1 MTPPRTA
8 PHVAHIGF
16 FNDPAG
22 RAPQA
27 LLHAWPTLV
36 DVAEAACGA
45 GVQLSVVQA
54 CAQREELTEG
64 GVRYHFLPFGVE
76 ARNGGMTALGRL
88 LRGLAPDLLHVHGLG
103 FCREVLALASLVPD
117 VPLLLQDHANRPP
130 RIWRRALWRRALS
143 AASGLAFCAADQAAP
158 FARAGLLSAQT
169 PIYAIPESTS
179 RFSPGDR
186 QAARRDT
193 GLEGEPAV
201 LWVGHLDANKD
212 PLTVLD
218 GISAAADSLPGM
230 RLYCCYGVAPLLRQ
244 VESRIAADPQLRE
257 RVRLLGRV
265 AHERVEQLMRAA
277 DIFVL
282 GSHREGSGYSLIESL
297 ACGLPPVI
305 TDIPSFRALTGAG
318 AVGKLWPCG
327 DPSAL
332 CAALKAVARET
343 GSEARRAVRAHFER
357 ELSLTALGAKL
368 AAMYHDTLERA
379 RGGPPLRRRA
389 AVDQPQPAA
398 R

>member
-1 MTPPRTA
+1 VTPPRTA
-8 PHVAHIGF
+8 PQVAHIGF
-16 FNDPAG
+16 FHDPAG

-27 LLHAWPTLV
+27 LLRAWPTLV

-45 GVQLSVVQA
+45 GVQLSVIQA
-54 CAQREELTEG
+54 CAQREELTQG
-64 GVRYHFLPFGVE
+64 GVRYHFLPFGVD
-76 ARNGGMTALGRL
+76 ARHGGMTALGAL
-88 LRGLAPDLLHVHGLG
+88 LRALAPDLLHVHGLG
-103 FCREVLALASLVPD
+103 FCREVLALAALAPG
-117 VPLLLQDHANRPP
+117 VPLLIQDHASRPP
-130 RIWRRALWRRALS
+130 RVWRRALWRRAL
-143 AASGLAFCAADQAAP
+143 ATASGVAFCATDQAVP

-193 GLEGEPAV
+193 GIEGEPAV

-218 GISAAADSLPGM
+218 GISAAVGALPGL
-230 RLYCCYGVAPLLRQ
+230 RLYCCYGVAPLLRR
-244 VESRIAADPQLRE
+244 VESRITADPQLRE
-257 RVRLLGRV
+257 RVRLLGPV
-265 AHERVEQLMRAA
+265 AHERIEQLMRAA

-297 ACGLPPVI
+297 ACALPPVI
-305 TDIPSFRALTGAG
+305 TDIPSFRALTGGG
-318 AVGKLWPCG
+318 AVGQLWPCG
-327 DPSAL
+327 DRSAL
-332 CAALKAVARET
+332 CTALQAVAQTT

-357 ELSLTALGAKL
+357 ELSLGALGAKL

-379 RGGPPLRRRA
+379 HGAPPLRLRA
-389 AVDQPQPAA
+389 AASQPQAAA